1 MKKYKLEIAC
11 FNETSAKIA
20 AECSVDRIEFC
31 ADFKAG
37 GTTPDLEAT
46 KRIIKN
52 VDILVMIR
60 PRGGNFVYTD
70 AEFETMKASIVAFK
84 KIGIQGFVFG
94 ILNEDDTV
102 NVIQNQL
109 LVSLAHPLP
118 CTFHRAFDRAK
129 APFEAL
135 ENIIDCGF
143 RTILTSGQPKNAVS
157 GIPQL
162 QKMIEKANDRIA
174 ILPGGGVRSTNIG
187 LLKKAL
193 KTAFYHSSAVI
204 DETEIADKHEIY
216 ALIKN
221 LN

>member
-11 FNETSAKIA
+11 FNEASAIIA
-20 AECSVDRIEFC
+20 AECGADRIEFC

-37 GTTPDLEAT
+37 GTTPDLEST
-46 KRIIKN
+46 KRILKK

-70 AEFETMKASIVAFK
+70 AEFETMKASIIAFK
-84 KIGIQGFVFG
+84 KIGIHGFVFG
-94 ILNEDDTV
+94 ILNADDSV
-102 NVIQNQL
+102 HVVQNQL

-118 CTFHRAFDRAK
+118 CTFHRAFDRVK
-129 APFEAL
+129 MPFEAL
-135 ENIIDCGF
+135 ETIIECGF
-143 RTILTSGQPKNAVS
+143 KTILTSGQHKNAVS

-162 QKMIEKANDRIA
+162 QKIIEKSKDRIA

-187 LLKKAL
+187 LLKKTL
-193 KTAFYHSSAVI
+193 KTAFYHSSAIV

-216 ALIKN
+216 ELIKSIV
-221 LN
+221 

>member
-1 MKKYKLEIAC
+1 MKKYKLEVAC
-11 FNETSAKIA
+11 FNEASAKIA
-20 AECSVDRIEFC
+20 AECGVDRIEFC

-37 GTTPDLEAT
+37 GITPDLETT
-46 KRIIKN
+46 KRIITN
-52 VDILVMIR
+52 VDIFVMIR

-70 AEFETMKASIVAFK
+70 AEFETMKASIIAFK

-94 ILNEDDTV
+94 ILNADDSIQ
-102 NVIQNQL
+102 VIQNQL

-118 CTFHRAFDRAK
+118 CTFHRAFDRVN

-135 ENIIDCGF
+135 ETVIECGF
-143 RTILTSGQPKNAVS
+143 KTILTSGQHKNAIS

-162 QKMIEKANDRIA
+162 QKIIEKAKGRIA

-187 LLKKAL
+187 LLKKTL
-193 KTAFYHSSAVI
+193 NTEFYHSSAVV

-216 ALIKN
+216 ALIKSIT
-221 LN
+221 